1 MCRCWTRLS
10 PLIAGMLVAV
20 LVGAGCNS
28 NPFAPASGT
37 SSSAWQAPNASQ
49 PYDTQIADLTRRATQ
64 LDTNNRDLHAQLA
77 ASQQQV
83 QVVRDQ
89 VSLVQKRLDE
99 TAQQLKETQVA
110 RQEIER
116 QYETLQASLQRQGNA
131 VITANS
137 SIRQQ
142 LGVAAIPGVD
152 VRQDQDLIRIDLPS
166 DQLFVGGSTQL
177 QPTAY
182 LLIDQVATAV
192 LREYP
197 RQRIGI
203 EGHTDAGV
211 NPNLS
216 PSNLHQLT
224 AAQAAAVL
232 DQLLQRNKLPAKQL
246 FTAAHGSNYPRLAST
261 TNEARAKN
269 RRIEVVIY
277 PETF

>member
-1 MCRCWTRLS
+1 MRSQWILAKAMS
-10 PLIAGMLVAV
+10 AWWLIAALGG
-20 LVGAGCNS
+20 VGCSS
-28 NPFAPASGT
+28 NPFAPSSGST
-37 SSSAWQAPNASQ
+37 GTAWQQPNAAQ
-49 PYDTQIADLTRRATQ
+49 PYDAQIADLSRRATQ

-89 VSLVQKRLDE
+89 VSLVQKRLEE
-99 TAQQLKETQVA
+99 TAEQLKETQVA

-116 QYETLQASLQRQGNA
+116 KYESLQASLQRQGNA

-182 LLIDQVATAV
+182 LLLDQIATAIFK
-192 LREYP
+192 EYP
-197 RQRIGI
+197 RQRV
-203 EGHTDAGV
+203 GV
-211 NPNLS
+211 EAHADTGVMPNVS
-216 PSNLHQLT
+216 ASTLHQLT
-224 AAQAAAVL
+224 AGQATAVL
-232 DQLLQRNKLPAKQL
+232 DQFVQRNKLPAKQL
-246 FTAAHGSNYPRLAST
+246 FTAAHGGNYPRSSGT
-261 TNEARAKN
+261 TSEARAKN
-269 RRIEVVIY
+269 RRVEVVIY

>member
-1 MCRCWTRLS
+1 M
-10 PLIAGMLVAV
+10 IAGWLAAV
-20 LVGAGCNS
+20 LIGAGCNS

-37 SSSAWQAPNASQ
+37 SSSAWQTPNASQ
-49 PYDTQIADLTRRATQ
+49 PYDAQIADLTRRATQ

-116 QYETLQASLQRQGNA
+116 QYESLQASLQRQGNA

-203 EGHTDAGV
+203 EGHTDAGT
-211 NPNLS
+211 NPSLS

-232 DQLLQRNKLPAKQL
+232 DQLLQRNKLPARQL